1 MHERHFA
8 QAALLLG
15 TLAASGGL
23 FAQSFPWRA
32 IVLVVGNPA
41 DLVGV
46 IKGAE
51 APLVLATHPSVPAK
65 TR

>member
-1 MHERHFA
+1 MHKRHFA
-8 QAALLLG
+8 HVALLLG
-15 TLAASGGL
+15 ALAASGGL
-23 FAQSFPWRA
+23 FAQSFPSRA
-32 IVLVVGNPA
+32 IALVVGNPA

-51 APLVLATHPSVPAK
+51 APPALVTHPSVPAK